1 MLVERFYVE
10 LLYSLTHSL
19 THSPV
24 VEAVNQQLAVL
35 NGLAERLSR
44 RLQSIGGDVKMKAGE
59 CQQSFLA

>member
-1 MLVERFYVE
+1 MRVSREV
-10 LLYSLTHSL
+10 LYRAVLLTHSL